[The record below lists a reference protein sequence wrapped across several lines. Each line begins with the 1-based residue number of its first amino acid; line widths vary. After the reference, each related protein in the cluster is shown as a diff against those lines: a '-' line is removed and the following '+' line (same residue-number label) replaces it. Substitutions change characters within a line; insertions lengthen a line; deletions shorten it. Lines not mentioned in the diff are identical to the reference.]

1 MVPRSASHASN
12 GPATAPA
19 ALCFLADLENLPHWQ
34 TGIVSAELSTAAPV
48 GRGSRAHV
56 VRELAGQRLAV
67 DLELIDHQ
75 PGRRLELAS
84 EASGIRVVAA
94 LELDEVAEGTLLSF
108 TMWIQAQNVFLA
120 PLEGVVAGAAERDIA
135 DSLARVRAHF
145 AAT

>member
-1 MVPRSASHASN
+1 MREVTASTHVD
-12 GPATAPA
+12 APPQA
-19 ALCFLADLENLPHWQ
+19 VFDFLADLENLPHWQ
-34 TGIVSAELSTAAPV
+34 TGIVSAELSTAGPV

>member
-1 MVPRSASHASN
+1 MREVTASTHVDAPPRAVFD
-12 GPATAPA
+12 
-19 ALCFLADLENLPHWQ
+19 FLADLENLPHWQ
-34 TGIVSAELSTAAPV
+34 TGVVSAELSTAAPV